1 MPEPLFTDEGV
12 LPLYEDPLPLF
23 VVTPAGLRWLD
34 CDETDE
40 GVRPAAPIGRL
51 DELVPLLTVPVAGM
65 NHMEDPRTLL
75 AREYTLLLYMKS
87 LWWMECMRQFHFTA
101 ESVVL

>member
-1 MPEPLFTDEGV
+1 MFMKNEPSL
-12 LPLYEDPLPLF
+12 
-23 VVTPAGLRWLD
+23 LRITYLTILHFLQRNQD
-34 CDETDE
+34 INVDTQKSRE
-40 GVRPAAPIGRL
+40 
-51 DELVPLLTVPVAGM
+51 LTVPVAGM